1 MKVNAT
7 CSENAEHHPKPCWGN
22 WLFPQHFNIFDMNK
36 HKDIVLS
43 DTTVFAGLG
52 AAEQAQ
58 PVRIAGSGGP
68 FLQRSSLQFVGCIK
82 LIASQNPR
90 IGWREH
96 LQEPNIFKLFKGYI
110 LKHPFLMFPSRVFPW
125 INPLYPLNDPL
136 HFVNKLA
143 FCSQLDWQ
151 GRDPESFLNGRDD
164 DDDRRNG
171 PGDERNMERCHG
183 TVSF

>member
-1 MKVNAT
+1 
-7 CSENAEHHPKPCWGN
+7 
-22 WLFPQHFNIFDMNK
+22 MNK

-90 IGWREH
+90 IG
-96 LQEPNIFKLFKGYI
+96 
-110 LKHPFLMFPSRVFPW
+110 
-125 INPLYPLNDPL
+125 
-136 HFVNKLA
+136 
-143 FCSQLDWQ
+143 
-151 GRDPESFLNGRDD
+151 
-164 DDDRRNG
+164 
-171 PGDERNMERCHG
+171 
-183 TVSF
+183 